1 MTDMAISLE
10 NVSFGYDGEDVLDR
24 VNLRVEQGAF
34 LAVIG
39 PNGGGKTTLVKLLLG
54 LLQPRQGRI
63 TVLGKDPARE
73 APDVGY
79 VPQHAAFA
87 PSFPITVRDVVLLGL
102 PRRKRFRFQP
112 LAEALASA
120 RAVLSKVDMAGF
132 AERRFDDLSGGQRQ
146 RVLVA
151 RALISSPSLLLF
163 DEPTSNIDPQGKIC
177 LFDILSELRRSI
189 TVVLVSHDVIS
200 ASAGITDVAVINTR
214 LIQGREITPEMLEL
228 IYGVH
233 EDSCPLDGYLKT
245 LSAVFENP
253 EPSRA

>member
-1 MTDMAISLE
+1 MTDMAISVE
-10 NVSFGYDGEDVLDR
+10 NVSFAYDGDDVLDG
-24 VNLRVEQGAF
+24 VNLRVEKGAF
-34 LAVIG
+34 LALIG

-54 LLQPRQGRI
+54 LLRPRQGSI
-63 TVLGKDPARE
+63 KVLGKDPVQDP
-73 APDVGY
+73 PDVGY

-102 PRRKRFRFQP
+102 PGQKSFCFQP
-112 LAEALASA
+112 STSAAASA
-120 RAVLSKVDMAGF
+120 GSVLSRVDMAGL
-132 AERRFDDLSGGQRQ
+132 AERRFDTLSGGQRQ

-177 LFDILSELRRSI
+177 LFDILSGLRRSI

-200 ASAGITDVAVINTR
+200 AAAGITDVAVINKR
-214 LIQGREITPEMLEL
+214 LLQGREITPEMLEL

-245 LSAVFENP
+245 LSAVLEKP
-253 EPSRA
+253 EQNRA